1 VDEDK
6 LVSVRNKHSQGL
18 VRAVSGCIADVVVSR
33 QPVRISSK
41 KVSVS
46 SCHTFPR
53 ADQYLGR
60 SFNFFG

>member
-18 VRAVSGCIADVVVSR
+18 VRSVSGCIDDVVVSR
-33 QPVRISSK
+33 QLVGISSK